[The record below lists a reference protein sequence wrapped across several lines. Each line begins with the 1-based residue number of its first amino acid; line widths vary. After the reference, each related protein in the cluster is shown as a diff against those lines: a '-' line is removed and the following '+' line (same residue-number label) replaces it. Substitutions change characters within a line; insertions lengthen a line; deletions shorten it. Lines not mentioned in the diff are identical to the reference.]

1 MEEQNTK
8 PKRYRKQ
15 QSATKLLRNR
25 KVVAIALEGNKTQKE
40 IAAAVDVDRRTIR
53 RILTSPDIKKILK
66 DAENEIHLLVDK
78 AVKTVEQAMDGA
90 PLDMT
95 NGLKASITLLKS
107 VGVLKDKVDLSHS
120 FPKPTIIEKR
130 NGDQVILGAAYDDDE
145 TAA

>member
-8 PKRYRKQ
+8 PKRNRAQ
-15 QSATKLLRNR
+15 RSAAKRLRDSR
-25 KVVAIALEGNKTQKE
+25 VVEMASSGVPIKE
-40 IAAAVDVDRRTIR
+40 IAGEMNIDRTTVT
-53 RILTSPDIKKILK
+53 RILSS
-66 DAENEIHLLVDK
+66 NEIKAIVNTANSRVHSLVDK
-78 AVKTVEQAMDGA
+78 ALKTVEDAMDNSR
-90 PLDMT
+90 LDMPSGT
-95 NGLKASITLLKS
+95 KVAIALLKS

>member
-8 PKRYRKQ
+8 PKRNRAQ
-15 QSATKLLRNR
+15 RSAAKRLRDSR
-25 KVVAIALEGNKTQKE
+25 VVEMASSGVPIKE
-40 IAAAVDVDRRTIR
+40 IAGEMNIDRTTVT
-53 RILTSPDIKKILK
+53 RILSSRV
-66 DAENEIHLLVDK
+66 HSLVDK
-78 AVKTVEQAMDGA
+78 ALKTVEDAMDNSR
-90 PLDMT
+90 LDMPSGT
-95 NGLKASITLLKS
+95 KVAIALLKS